1 MMGSNSKANQRRKAH
16 LKGQL
21 AEYLAAIYLM
31 FKGYRIAHL
40 RYKTKLGEIDII
52 ARKGDLAIFVEVK
65 ARKDI
70 QTGVD
75 AVTYASQTRIK
86 NASDLW
92 LAKQKNPHLISQRY
106 DIIVMAPWRW
116 PIHFLDAF

>member
-1 MMGSNSKANQRRKAH
+1 MMGNHSEENHRRKAH

-21 AEYLAAIYLM
+21 AEYLAVIYLT

-65 ARKDI
+65 ARKNI

-75 AVTYASQTRIK
+75 AVSYPSQTRIK

-106 DIIVMAPWRW
+106 DIIVIAPWQR